1 VPVRNQSRYDFSQA
15 KVLVTGGTS
24 GIGAAIAGAYR
35 AAGAE
40 VTITGTRASASD
52 YEVDLSGYH
61 YAELDIE
68 SPEQIAALAASLEGL
83 DILVN
88 NAGLALPSLGLD
100 EYDPEVFQRAVNMH
114 LVGAYRLSRGC
125 RDLLAA
131 SELEGG
137 ASIVGIASMSS
148 YFGIGIVPG
157 YGAAKTGL
165 LGMTRALAVEWG
177 KLGIRVNAVAAGLTA
192 SRMTAATFENP
203 EWAQPTLAR
212 TPLGRLGEPEDIA
225 GAVLFLSSAQ
235 AGWITGQT
243 LPIDGGFT
251 VSG

>member
-1 VPVRNQSRYDFSQA
+1 MHNQSRFDFSGA
-15 KVLVTGGTS
+15 SVLVTGGTS
-24 GIGAAIAGAYR
+24 GIGAAIAAAYR
-35 AAGAE
+35 SAGAE
-40 VTITGTRASASD
+40 VTITGTRPLAED
-52 YEVDLSGYH
+52 YESDLSAYR
-61 YAELDIE
+61 YQSLDIE
-68 SPEQIAALAASLEGL
+68 SPEQIAALCAGLERL
-83 DILVN
+83 DVLVN

-100 EYDPEVFQRAVNMH
+100 EYDPEVFSRAVSMH
-114 LVGAYRLSRGC
+114 LVGAYRMSRGC

-131 SELEGG
+131 SALQGG

-203 EWAQPTLAR
+203 EWAEPTLAR

-225 GAVLFLSSAQ
+225 AAVLFLSSAQ
-235 AGWITGQT
+235 ASWITGQT

-251 VSG
+251 AAG

>member
-1 VPVRNQSRYDFSQA
+1 MHNQSRFDFSGA
-15 KVLVTGGTS
+15 SVLVTGGTS
-24 GIGAAIAGAYR
+24 GIGAAIAAAFR
-35 AAGAE
+35 SAGAE
-40 VTITGTRASASD
+40 VTITGTRPLAED
-52 YEVDLSGYH
+52 YESDLSAYR
-61 YAELDIE
+61 YQSLDIE
-68 SPEQIAALAASLEGL
+68 SPEQIAALCAGLERL
-83 DILVN
+83 DVLVN

-100 EYDPEVFQRAVNMH
+100 EYDPEVFSRAVNMH
-114 LVGAYRLSRGC
+114 LVGAYRMSRGC

-131 SELEGG
+131 SALQGG

-203 EWAQPTLAR
+203 EWAEPTLAR

-225 GAVLFLSSAQ
+225 AAVLFLSSAQ
-235 AGWITGQT
+235 ASWITGQT

-251 VSG
+251 AAG